1 MGGCNNK
8 VNDLEQSWDPS
19 HQATKHNIIILIRW
33 APHIKDVARDKL
45 HNQVPASL
53 GTACQG
59 KIKPYDSPC
68 CFYARAME
76 KTKMISVVCST
87 TGSQKRHFALT
98 MQIKQKVKNT
108 QQSINLM
115 FFLIGLQTFIYTNTV
130 LLFKFTVKSDD
141 LGIVT
146 FSIFWFILGTIYY
159 PHKICFNYQIWY
171 HLFNSLRGASSPSI
185 TYSAVP

>member
-1 MGGCNNK
+1 
-8 VNDLEQSWDPS
+8 
-19 HQATKHNIIILIRW
+19 
-33 APHIKDVARDKL
+33 
-45 HNQVPASL
+45 
-53 GTACQG
+53 
-59 KIKPYDSPC
+59 
-68 CFYARAME
+68 
-76 KTKMISVVCST
+76 MICVVCST

-159 PHKICFNYQIWY
+159 PHKICFNYQI
-171 HLFNSLRGASSPSI
+171 
-185 TYSAVP
+185 